1 MAKISGRPS
10 SPSMRRLTVR
20 KAIAEHR
27 SQERQRQ
34 AQAEAVKEN
43 LKNRTLAKLHEKQN
57 ALREERDGI
66 EEIVAS
72 SYKPRSTF
80 LRRDSVVNFRESRQ
94 ERFVSSLSANLN
106 VMIQAVQRAGRGLVR
121 DFGELEN
128 LQVSQ
133 KGAADFAS
141 TADTTSERVLREYL
155 QKARPGYGFLQEEGG
170 EIKGTDT
177 AHRWIV
183 DPLDGTM
190 NFLHAVPHFSISL
203 ALQQDKEII
212 AGVVYNPV
220 TADLFYAE
228 KGFGAWAM
236 TSSGS
241 VRLHVSNRTKLNES
255 LVVTGIPHL
264 GHGTPD
270 RFIRQLTPF
279 MTRAGGV
286 RRMGSAALDLAY
298 VAAGRF
304 DCYWEEGIKL
314 WDIAAG
320 MLLVREAGGRLC
332 TVDGDESLSGLM
344 AAGSIVATNALQYEV
359 FKKII
364 SDASKPVVS

>member
-10 SPSMRRLTVR
+10 SPNMRRLTPR
-20 KAIAEHR
+20 KAIAENRFH
-27 SQERQRQ
+27 ERQKQ
-34 AQAEAVKEN
+34 IQTDAVKEN
-43 LKNRTLAKLHEKQN
+43 IKNQALAKLQEKQRS
-57 ALREERDGI
+57 LRENDDLGEAVSR
-66 EEIVAS
+66 
-72 SYKPRSTF
+72 KPRSTF
-80 LRRDSVVNFRESRQ
+80 LRRDNAVDFRDARQ
-94 ERFVSSLSANLN
+94 ERLLSSLSPNLY
-106 VMIQAVQRAGRGLVR
+106 VMIQAVQKAGRELVH
-121 DFGELEN
+121 DFGELEK

-141 TADTTSERVLREYL
+141 DADMASERILREYL

-170 EIKGTDT
+170 EIAGTDT
-177 AHRWIV
+177 SHRWIV

-190 NFLHAVPHFSISL
+190 NFLHAIPHFSISL

-220 TADLFYAE
+220 SNDLFYAE

-236 TSSGS
+236 TQSGS
-241 VRLHVSNRTKLNES
+241 VRIRVSNRTKLNES
-255 LVVTGIPHL
+255 LVVTGVPHL
-264 GHGTPD
+264 GHGFPD

-304 DCYWEEGIKL
+304 DCYWEEDIKL

-332 TVDGDESLSGLM
+332 TVNGEEDTAKLM
-344 AAGSIVATNALQYEV
+344 TAGSIVATNALQYEV
-359 FKKII
+359 FKKMI
-364 SDASKPVVS
+364 SDASKSVVS